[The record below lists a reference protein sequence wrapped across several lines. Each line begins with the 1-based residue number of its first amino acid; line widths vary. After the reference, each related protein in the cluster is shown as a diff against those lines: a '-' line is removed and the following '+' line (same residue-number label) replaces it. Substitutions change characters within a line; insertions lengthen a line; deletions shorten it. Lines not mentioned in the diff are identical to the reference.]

1 MFRQRRVLRI
11 VLAFLLVTSLP
22 MQSFAWGREG
32 HHIIA
37 LIAQSRLTDTAKTK
51 LIALLGAQTL
61 AEASTWPDEIRKDH
75 PETAGWHY
83 VSIPRSAPFFDEERD
98 CFQPDPARPEA
109 SANSDHH
116 NCAVVRID
124 MFTRIAADT
133 AQPKAARIDALK
145 YLIHFLSDLH
155 QPMHAMGEARGG
167 NDIKIV
173 QFGQTNCGDHP
184 CNLHGLWD
192 SGLID
197 HAEPNEQLYA
207 HHLEVIIARDRLDL
221 LPEGTPRDWANES
234 HVAAEGALL
243 ENGGAA
249 DQIYFDHEISVVDRR
264 LSMAAIRLA
273 RVVNSLFGPSL

>member
-1 MFRQRRVLRI
+1 ME
-11 VLAFLLVTSLP
+11 
-22 MQSFAWGREG
+22 SFAWGREG

-37 LIAQSRLTDTAKTK
+37 LVAQSRLTDSAKRQI
-51 LIALLGAQTL
+51 IALLGSQTL

-83 VSIPRSAPFFDEERD
+83 VSIPRPAPFFDEERD
-98 CFQPDPARPEA
+98 CFQPDPAHPEA

-116 NCAVVRID
+116 NCAVDRIH
-124 MFTRIAADT
+124 MFARVAGDAT
-133 AQPKAARIDALK
+133 QPKAARIDALK

-167 NDIKIV
+167 NEIKIV
-173 QFGQTNCGDHP
+173 QFGQASCGEDHP

-192 SGLID
+192 SGLIE

-207 HHLEVIIARDRLDL
+207 QHLQVVIARDRLDL

-273 RVVNSLFGPSL
+273 RVLNSLFGPSPHSSY